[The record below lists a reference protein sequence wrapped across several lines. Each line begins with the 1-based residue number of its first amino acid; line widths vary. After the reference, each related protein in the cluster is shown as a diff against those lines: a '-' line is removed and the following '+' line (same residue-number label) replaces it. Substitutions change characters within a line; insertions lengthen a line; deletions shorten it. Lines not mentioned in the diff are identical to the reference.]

1 MGSDRLS
8 RRRCGIEIL
17 RSKPEQMMTS
27 VSAAEAS
34 IPQALEKPAGGDI
47 VYFDGRF
54 TPKSEVRVSPDD
66 RGFLLGDGIYEVAA
80 AYSGRFVALDRHMD
94 RLRRSLRESRIDESV
109 ADPLETVFQELLDR
123 NGFSDSGES
132 MVYLQITR
140 GAAPR
145 SHAFPKVACRPTV
158 YAYAAPFPNMGNLA
172 AGVGAITRPDLRWS
186 RCDIKVISLIANCLA
201 NQEAKEA
208 GAFEAILIR
217 DGMAL
222 EGTHTSFF
230 GVRNGVIHTAPLS
243 NFILPGI
250 TREITIEAVLR
261 DGIEVVEQPIS
272 ESELSSMDEL
282 FITGTTTEVV
292 PIVTLDGTPVG
303 NGSPGPV
310 TVRSMELY
318 RIAAGIV

>member
-1 MGSDRLS
+1 
-8 RRRCGIEIL
+8 
-17 RSKPEQMMTS
+17 MTS
-27 VSAAEAS
+27 INVGEAV
-34 IPQALEKPAGGDI
+34 IPQAVEKPAAGDT

-80 AYSGRFVALDRHMD
+80 AYDGRFVALDRHMD

-123 NGFSDSGES
+123 NGFSESGKS
-132 MVYLQITR
+132 MVYLQVTR

-158 YAYAAPFPNMGNLA
+158 YAYAAPFPNMGDLES
-172 AGVGAITRPDLRWS
+172 GVGAITRPDLRWS

-217 DGMAL
+217 NGMAL

-230 GVRNGVIHTAPLS
+230 GVKDGIIRTAPLS

-250 TREITIEAVLR
+250 TREITIEAALR
-261 DGIEVVEQPIS
+261 DGIEVIEEPIP
-272 ESELSSMDEL
+272 EAELSSMEEL

-292 PIVTLDGTPVG
+292 PIVRLDGAPVA
-303 NGSPGPV
+303 NGTPGPV
-310 TVRSMELY
+310 TVRTMELY
-318 RIAAGIV
+318 RSAAGII